1 MEDVLDP
8 PVNKDPDQ
16 DKLIQDQST
25 PFQTNPKDLDT
36 LVVSR
41 RRELISVF
49 CPVIGQILLLLNSHW
64 LMIMITFSVPEKDIP
79 ELRSSTSWI
88 SFI

>member
-25 PFQTNPKDLDT
+25 PCQTNPKDLDT

-41 RRELISVF
+41 HERV
-49 CPVIGQILLLLNSHW
+49 N
-64 LMIMITFSVPEKDIP
+64 
-79 ELRSSTSWI
+79 I
-88 SFI
+88 SFLPCDWSDFILAKLSLVDDNDNFLCS

>member
-49 CPVIGQILLLLNSHW
+49 CPVIGQILL
-64 LMIMITFSVPEKDIP
+64 
-79 ELRSSTSWI
+79 
-88 SFI
+88 